1 MENWLLLSILT
12 MLCWGVWGLILK
24 LASKYF
30 QWYQVYVSASIAT
43 LLASITL
50 LLYLK
55 PPIDVR
61 SLGFVY
67 SLAAG
72 TMGAMGAIFF
82 YIALGRGKASIVVPI
97 TALYPVITLALSLLL
112 LQEKITAT
120 QAVGVALAILSLILV
135 SAG

>member
-1 MENWLLLSILT
+1 VT
-12 MLCWGVWGLILK
+12 
-24 LASKYF
+24 
-30 QWYQVYVSASIAT
+30 ASIAT